1 MRVQRTAVYQPR
13 TTFQSLVDQKTLN
26 YGCLLWKKLSLNA
39 SVANHNEKKQ
49 QGFDFILK
57 NQSDSI
63 HCTSN
68 HKNSETNKDAKT
80 PHGVTETIDSNG
92 LVACHTYALIE
103 VARLDK

>member
-1 MRVQRTAVYQPR
+1 MQIT
-13 TTFQSLVDQKTLN
+13 
-26 YGCLLWKKLSLNA
+26 
-39 SVANHNEKKQ
+39 NEKKQ
-49 QGFDFILK
+49 QGFDLFDFILK

-63 HCTSN
+63 YCTSN

-92 LVACHTYALIE
+92 LVAGHAYALIE